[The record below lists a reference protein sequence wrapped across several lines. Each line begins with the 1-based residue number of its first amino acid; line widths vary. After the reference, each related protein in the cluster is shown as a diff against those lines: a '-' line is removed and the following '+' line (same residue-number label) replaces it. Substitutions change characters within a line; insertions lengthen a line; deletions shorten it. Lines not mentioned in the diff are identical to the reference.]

1 MLKFILPLALA
12 LSSTSCVIAIGNSG
26 SVADAVNAQQRED
39 ELNEVLTELTAA
51 YDSGEIKGAFLNSL
65 ADSEE
70 LIVIG
75 SLAEEWTVGIEAI
88 RKSMSGAGGKVKY
101 LGRDLHD
108 SHLELSGD
116 RTVGWLT
123 ERADLHYDVNGEKKS
138 LMGFRATSVWEH
150 ADGEW
155 KIVNF
160 HASMPD
166 VANDF

>member
-12 LSSTSCVIAIGNSG
+12 LSSTSCVIAVGNSG
-26 SVADAVNAQQRED
+26 SIGDAANSQLRED
-39 ELNEVLTELTAA
+39 SFHEVMAEMTAA
-51 YDSGEIKGAFLNSL
+51 YDSGEIREVFLESIVES
-65 ADSEE
+65 DEV
-70 LIVIG
+70 IVIG
-75 SLAEEWTVGIEAI
+75 SLASEWTVGIEAI
-88 RKSMSGAGGKVKY
+88 REGMSGGGGTVKY
-101 LGRDLHD
+101 IGRDLHD
-108 SHLELSGD
+108 SHLELSKD

-123 ERADLHYDVNGEKKS
+123 ELADLHYDVNGEKKS

-160 HASMPD
+160 HGSMPD